1 MGRVEGALGS
11 SRPSEGVS
19 AEAER
24 CPAQV
29 RQPAACHPRHAPPEP
44 AGGSGGPAPSGR
56 PQRLAPAPARAGWA
70 LGGRPQGIRHGAG
83 AQRPHPVQV
92 RPTSRGWGG
101 RRGRGAEAGLTR
113 LCPMQGGGA
122 WPGVRHRAC
131 AAAALPVPCA
141 LPSQLRAARRG
152 ARPAA
157 AGGAALRRLWLR
169 APRDGDCAPGA
180 ARALMVSVYGAGG
193 AGNRAT
199 PQPVPMCMPR
209 SRRTSSVW
217 PATGCYW

>member
-1 MGRVEGALGS
+1 MPELEVGSLLLGRLSWEGVLGAWQSRSSPMGRVEGALGS

-70 LGGRPQGIRHGAG
+70 LGGRPQGTRHGAG

-152 ARPAA
+152 ARLAA
-157 AGGAALRRLWLR
+157 DEPYL
-169 APRDGDCAPGA
+169 P
-180 ARALMVSVYGAGG
+180 
-193 AGNRAT
+193 
-199 PQPVPMCMPR
+199 
-209 SRRTSSVW
+209 SSSKSW
-217 PATGCYW
+217 